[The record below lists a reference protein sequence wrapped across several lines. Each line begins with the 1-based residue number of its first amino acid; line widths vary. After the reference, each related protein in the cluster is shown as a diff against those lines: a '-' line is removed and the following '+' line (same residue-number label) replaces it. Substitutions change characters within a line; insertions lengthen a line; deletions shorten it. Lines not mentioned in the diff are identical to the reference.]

1 MNDKVLKLKKSNW
14 EVCALNSV
22 ARNCTRTIWKPGVQR
37 HLFFSFSGNY
47 FTGDGALRDEVG
59 YYKLQVV

>member
-1 MNDKVLKLKKSNW
+1 MNDKVLLKEIKKW
-14 EVCALNSV
+14 EVCVLNFGQEL
-22 ARNCTRTIWKPGVQR
+22 RTIWKPSKVQR

-59 YYKLQVV
+59 YTNYRSCR